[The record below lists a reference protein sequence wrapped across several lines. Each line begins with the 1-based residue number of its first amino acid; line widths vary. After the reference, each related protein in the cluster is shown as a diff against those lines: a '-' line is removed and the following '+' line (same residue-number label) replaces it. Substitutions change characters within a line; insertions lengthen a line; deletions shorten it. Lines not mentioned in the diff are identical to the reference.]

1 MRRSAIHRDVRT
13 PKYRM
18 RVITNKRSDKYVCR
32 GNVKELR
39 KESETNAA
47 PELTGEEYRFD

>member
-18 RVITNKRSDKYVCR
+18 RVITNKRSDKYACR

-47 PELTGEEYRFD
+47 PEPVGEEYRFD